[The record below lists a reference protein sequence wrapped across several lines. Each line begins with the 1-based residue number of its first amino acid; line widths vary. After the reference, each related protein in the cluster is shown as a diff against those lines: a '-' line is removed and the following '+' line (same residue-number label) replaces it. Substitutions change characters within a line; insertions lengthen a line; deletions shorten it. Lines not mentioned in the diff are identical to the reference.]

1 MADYP
6 GIQSLLE
13 SVNLPVEGV
22 QENLDQFITISEANE
37 MVGVVGLE
45 IYGDKAILRSLAVD
59 KNRQGKGYGRQL
71 TDCIIQKAQDE
82 KISELYLLTETA
94 ETFFARFGFERIS
107 RELVDDI
114 VKTSLQFQL
123 LCPESAPC
131 MRLQL
136 INS

>member
-13 SVNLPVEGV
+13 LVNLSFEGV
-22 QENLDQFITISEANE
+22 QENLDQFIILSEANE

-59 KNRQGKGYGRQL
+59 KNRHGKGYGRQL
-71 TDCIIQKAQDE
+71 TDRIIQKAQDE

-107 RELVDDI
+107 RELVDDT

-131 MRLQL
+131 MRLEL
-136 INS
+136 HHK